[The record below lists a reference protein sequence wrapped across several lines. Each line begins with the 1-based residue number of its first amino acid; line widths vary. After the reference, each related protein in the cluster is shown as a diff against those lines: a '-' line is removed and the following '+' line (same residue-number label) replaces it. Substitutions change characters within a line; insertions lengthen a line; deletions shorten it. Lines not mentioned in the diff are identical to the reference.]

1 MTNLPH
7 TIRSSAFFDAL
18 EDRPYRI
25 GEIAD
30 LLGVS
35 LRTLRF
41 YEGKGLIVPQRTLG
55 AHRHYGK
62 ADLNRLEFILTCRHI
77 GLTVEATRAI
87 LEAIDTEP
95 RSRAP
100 LLAKLKKR
108 LADIEADRKT
118 LEEQEGMIARWL
130 TDLEQDG

>member
-1 MTNLPH
+1 VTNLPL
-7 TIRSSAFFDAL
+7 SAKPSTFFDGL

-41 YEGKGLIVPQRTLG
+41 YEEKGLIVPQRTLG

-62 ADLNRLEFILTCRHI
+62 ADISRLEFILTCRHI

-87 LEAIDTEP
+87 LNEIDTEP

-130 TDLEQDG
+130 TDLEQEG

>member
-1 MTNLPH
+1 MSH
-7 TIRSSAFFDAL
+7 TSLAVKPSSFFDAL

-30 LLGVS
+30 LLDVT

-41 YEGKGLIVPQRTLG
+41 YEEKGLIVPRRTVG
-55 AHRHYGK
+55 AHRCYGK
-62 ADLNRLEFILTCRHI
+62 ADVVRLEFILTCRHI
-77 GLTVEATRAI
+77 GLSVEATRAI
-87 LEAIDTEP
+87 LDAIDSEP

-108 LADIEADRKT
+108 LAQIEADRKT

-130 TDLEQDG
+130 SDLEAER

>member
-1 MTNLPH
+1 MKP
-7 TIRSSAFFDAL
+7 SSFFDAL

-30 LLGVS
+30 LLGVT

-41 YEGKGLIVPQRTLG
+41 YEEKGLIEPRRSLG
-55 AHRHYGK
+55 AHRHYAK
-62 ADLNRLEFILTCRHI
+62 ADIIRLEFILTCRHI
-77 GLTVEATRAI
+77 GLSVEATRAV
-87 LEAIDTEP
+87 LAAIDQEP

-100 LLAKLKKR
+100 LLTKLKTR
-108 LADIEADRKT
+108 LAEIEADRKT

-130 TDLEQDG
+130 TDLEAEG

>member
-1 MTNLPH
+1 LTNTPLAVKP
-7 TIRSSAFFDAL
+7 SSFFDAL

-30 LLGVS
+30 LLGVT

-41 YEGKGLIVPQRTLG
+41 YEEKRLIVPGRTIG
-55 AHRHYGK
+55 SHRHYGK
-62 ADLNRLEFILTCRHI
+62 ADIVRLEFILTCRHI
-77 GLTVEATRAI
+77 GLSVEATRAI
-87 LEAIDTEP
+87 LDAIDHEP
-95 RSRAP
+95 RSRGP

-108 LADIEADRKT
+108 LAEIEADRKT

-130 TDLEQDG
+130 GDLEAEG